1 MIFDT
6 QFPFQKSFLIQD
18 ATLMFFSKKKKK
30 MLFRTFEETCI
41 ETFSSTFYLGK
52 QHSRSLSLSFSLEKL
67 TNQFYEVKSDPGYS
81 EMIENSEECDKM
93 FNQVDD
99 GKWDISDD
107 DVDDIRSDSEKE

>member
-18 ATLMFFSKKKKK
+18 ANLMFFSKKKKQK
-30 MLFRTFEETCI
+30 KKKILFRTFEETCI

-99 GKWDISDD
+99 GK
-107 DVDDIRSDSEKE
+107 

>member
-1 MIFDT
+1 M
-6 QFPFQKSFLIQD
+6 QLWC
-18 ATLMFFSKKKKK
+18 FSVRKKKKI
-30 MLFRTFEETCI
+30 LFRTFEETCI

-67 TNQFYEVKSDPGYS
+67 TNQFYEVKSDPGYA
-81 EMIENSEECDKM
+81 EMIENSEECDKI

>member
-18 ATLMFFSKKKKK
+18 ATLMFFSKKKKI
-30 MLFRTFEETCI
+30 LFRTFEETCI

-67 TNQFYEVKSDPGYS
+67 TNQFYEVKSDLGYS
-81 EMIENSEECDKM
+81 EMIENSEECYKM

-99 GKWDISDD
+99 GK
-107 DVDDIRSDSEKE
+107 